1 MFNYH
6 NKTFRSLS
14 NTSNGEVGNETFFYY
29 QQSGN
34 IVTASY
40 KGGSIEQGHLI
51 AIVEDNGSLNMRY
64 HHVNT
69 AGELMTGVCNSIPE
83 LLPNGKLQLIETW
96 QWTSGDKSSGTSII
110 EEI

>member
-29 QQSGN
+29 QQTDN
-34 IVTASY
+34 IVTATY
-40 KGGSIEQGHLI
+40 YGGSIKKGHLI
-51 AIVEDNGSLNMRY
+51 AIVEKDGQLNMRY
-64 HHVNT
+64 HHINLKD
-69 AGELMTGVCNSIPE
+69 ELMTGTCISIPE
-83 LLPNGKLQLIETW
+83 LLENGKLRLHETW